1 MNKKEFIDKLAEN
14 SGYQKK
20 ECEKFFD
27 AFIKT
32 VEDALVKEKRVQFV
46 GFGTFEVVERAER
59 EGRNPQSGEPM
70 TIKASKAVRF
80 KAGSTLKGLV
90 K

>member
-46 GFGTFEVVERAER
+46 GFGTFEVINVAER
-59 EGRNPQSGEPM
+59 DCRNPQTSE
-70 TIKASKAVRF
+70 IIHVEASKKVRF
-80 KAGSTLKGLV
+80 KAGSTLKELV